1 MQVYTL
7 LSFLNIF
14 TTGTILINRSKPRQ
28 RRFSLRA
35 GFGERFNCI
44 FSLPSGTIES
54 SGVNGEE
61 LSELEKTKIINALL
75 ENYDNRIRAQMGT
88 RLDVVT
94 NFYVQGMSSV
104 NQEEMDYDVT
114 IFFRN
119 SS

>member
-1 MQVYTL
+1 M
-7 LSFLNIF
+7 
-14 TTGTILINRSKPRQ
+14 
-28 RRFSLRA
+28 
-35 GFGERFNCI
+35 
-44 FSLPSGTIES
+44 PSGTIEKAS
-54 SGVNGEE
+54 ENEDE

-75 ENYDNRIRAQMGT
+75 ENYDNRIRAQMGSA
-88 RLDVVT
+88 LDIVT

>member
-14 TTGTILINRSKPRQ
+14 TIGTVLINRSKPRQ
-28 RRFSLRA
+28 RRFFSEQDSRGRLKC
-35 GFGERFNCI
+35 FL
-44 FSLPSGTIES
+44 SLPSGTIENANE
-54 SGVNGEE
+54 NGEE

-88 RLDVVT
+88 KLDVVT

-114 IFFRN
+114 VFFRN

>member
-1 MQVYTL
+1 ML
-7 LSFLNIF
+7 F
-14 TTGTILINRSKPRQ
+14 
-28 RRFSLRA
+28 
-35 GFGERFNCI
+35 
-44 FSLPSGTIES
+44 FSLPSGTIENANE
-54 SGVNGEE
+54 NGEE

-88 RLDVVT
+88 KLDVVT

>member
-14 TTGTILINRSKPRQ
+14 TIGTVLINRSKPRQ
-28 RRFSLRA
+28 RRFFSEQDSRGRLKC
-35 GFGERFNCI
+35 FL
-44 FSLPSGTIES
+44 SLPSGTIENANE
-54 SGVNGEE
+54 NGEE
-61 LSELEKTKIINALL
+61 LSELEKTKIIKALL

-88 RLDVVT
+88 KLDVVT

-114 IFFRN
+114 VFFRN

>member
-14 TTGTILINRSKPRQ
+14 TIGTVLVNRSKPRQ
-28 RRFSLRA
+28 RRLIFGA
-35 GFGERFNCI
+35 GFSGRNKCF
-44 FSLPSGTIES
+44 FSLPSGTIENAS
-54 SGVNGEE
+54 ENGEE

-88 RLDVVT
+88 KLDVVT